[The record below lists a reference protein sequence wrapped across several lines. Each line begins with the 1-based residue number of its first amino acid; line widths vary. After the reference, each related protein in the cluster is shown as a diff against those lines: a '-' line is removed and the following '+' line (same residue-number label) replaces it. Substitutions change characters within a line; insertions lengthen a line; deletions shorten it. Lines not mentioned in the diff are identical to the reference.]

1 MARIRGKKDA
11 PIRIGISTCLLGQ
24 KVRFD
29 GGHKRDRFIT
39 DLLGEYFEFIPICPE
54 VDIGMG
60 VPREAVHLAGIP
72 DAPRMV
78 GGRTGKDWTQAMNQ
92 YSARKARQIEK
103 YRLSGY
109 ILKAKSPSC
118 GMERVKLYTLDGK
131 ATDQRTI
138 GLYARHL
145 LERHPLLPV
154 EEEGRLNDAVLR
166 ENFIIRVFAYSRLQS
181 LFSNGYKR
189 ADVVRFH
196 TIHKYLLLAHSP
208 KHYQLLGKLVA
219 SVKHMTP
226 SDFCDQY
233 SALFLEGLKFKST
246 TAKNTNVLMHMA
258 GFIKNVADND
268 DRQRLHQVIEDYHK
282 QLVPLIVPITLLRH
296 FVEKFQIEYLTDQI
310 YLNPHPKE
318 MMLRNHV

>member
-1 MARIRGKKDA
+1 MARIKGKKDA

-60 VPREAVHLAGIP
+60 VPREAVHLAGDP
-72 DAPRMV
+72 DNPRMV
-78 GGRTGKDWTQAMNQ
+78 GSRSDKDWTDRMNR
-92 YSARKARQIEK
+92 YSAKKAKQVEK
-103 YRLSGY
+103 YNLSGY

-131 ATDQRTI
+131 GSDQRTV
-138 GLYARHL
+138 GLYARHI
-145 LERHPLLPV
+145 LERYPLMPV

-166 ENFIIRVFAYSRLQS
+166 ENFIVRVFAYHRLQH
-181 LFSNGYKR
+181 LFVNGYKR
-189 ADVVRFH
+189 ADVIRFH

-208 KHYQLLGKLVA
+208 KHYKMLGQLVA
-219 SVKHMTP
+219 AVKQTVP
-226 SDFCDQY
+226 SDFRQQY
-233 SALFLEGLKFKST
+233 SALFMEGLRLKST

-258 GFIKNVADND
+258 GFVRNFADDD
-268 DRQRLHQVIEDYHK
+268 DRKRLQQVIEDYRL

-296 FVEKFQIEYLTDQI
+296 FVEKFNIEYLADQI
-310 YLNPHPKE
+310 YLTPHPKE